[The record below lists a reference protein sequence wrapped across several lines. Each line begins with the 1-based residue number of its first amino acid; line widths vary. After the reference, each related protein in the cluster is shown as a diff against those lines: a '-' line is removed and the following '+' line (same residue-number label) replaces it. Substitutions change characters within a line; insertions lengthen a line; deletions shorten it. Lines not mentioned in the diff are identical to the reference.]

1 MHSGG
6 RPLELARVVFYAAEL
21 VLALDYLHS
30 RNVIYRDLK
39 PENILID
46 KDGHVRVTDFG
57 LSKIAKDKTHS
68 ICGTPQFLA
77 PEMILYAKSTGYNV
91 MVDWWALGIV
101 IHEMASCQLPFDD
114 ENHQQLYRKVRFIQG
129 SLSLLNWVFLCRL
142 FTSNPCFLNISVP
155 SCRRSWMA
163 F

>member
-1 MHSGG
+1 MCTQRATGKVYAIKMIRKQDLNSNAVDIHHTLVERLILSSVEHPFICNLKFAFQDSEKVYFVLQYIEGGELMYHVHSGG

-68 ICGTPQFLA
+68 ICGTKEKREIKQ
-77 PEMILYAKSTGYNV
+77 EK
-91 MVDWWALGIV
+91 
-101 IHEMASCQLPFDD
+101 
-114 ENHQQLYRKVRFIQG
+114 R
-129 SLSLLNWVFLCRL
+129 
-142 FTSNPCFLNISVP
+142 
-155 SCRRSWMA
+155 
-163 F
+163 